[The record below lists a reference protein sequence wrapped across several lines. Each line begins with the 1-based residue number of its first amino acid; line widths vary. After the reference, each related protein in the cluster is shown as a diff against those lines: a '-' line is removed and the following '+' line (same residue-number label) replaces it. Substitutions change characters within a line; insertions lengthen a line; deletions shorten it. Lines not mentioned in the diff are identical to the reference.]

1 MAASLD
7 LTSLAKFAVEQ
18 GDAYVAL
25 ALHPFVDEGV
35 QAKLEGII
43 FARKRLKLTFAA
55 APYTPKTIL
64 ALLAEEDDEQLRL
77 RLSKNPAVAS
87 PLLVKLF
94 EHASPAV
101 IKSIAA
107 HRNTPVEILELID
120 WKGNEVIRTALCGNS
135 NAPLALLKQ
144 LMQSSTS
151 LEKKGIVSNPN
162 SDHVLLNQLWDDG
175 DKFIQGEVAAHKACP
190 LELREAA
197 LQHPE
202 VLVRRKLA
210 SNESLATDC
219 LLLLMK
225 DEDALVRS
233 AAIGNA
239 GLEDDHLG
247 NSDDPSIRVRRTE
260 AKREA
265 LSAQFI
271 ESLADD
277 EDHWVRRWVARQ
289 PAASDAV
296 MQKLAQ
302 DEVMEVRRA
311 VGRNPSCPDFI
322 LERLAKDEDPWVRAG
337 VALREDLTRH
347 ILVGLEND
355 EDIDV
360 KSAVGRNPGTD
371 ESVLLAIAE
380 HENRDVRRSVIV
392 NPHVPDA
399 ALIKLQDDPYPLNR
413 AILSG
418 HPNCLTENLW
428 FLLKDPE
435 PQVRYTAGKALAV
448 RCLRAA

>member
-1 MAASLD
+1 
-7 LTSLAKFAVEQ
+7 
-18 GDAYVAL
+18 
-25 ALHPFVDEGV
+25 
-35 QAKLEGII
+35 
-43 FARKRLKLTFAA
+43 
-55 APYTPKTIL
+55 
-64 ALLAEEDDEQLRL
+64 
-77 RLSKNPAVAS
+77 LSKNPAVAP
-87 PLLVKLF
+87 PLLAELF
-94 EHASPAV
+94 ENASPAV
-101 IKSIAA
+101 IKNLAA
-107 HRNTPVEILELID
+107 HRNTPVEVLQQID
-120 WKGNEVIRTALCGNS
+120 WQGNDVIRSALCSNS
-135 NAPLALLKQ
+135 NVPLTLLRQ
-144 LMQSSTS
+144 LMVGSSS
-151 LEKKGIVSNPN
+151 AEKKGIVNNPN
-162 SDHVLLNQLWDDG
+162 ADHRLLTELWNDG
-175 DKFIQGEVAAHKACP
+175 DKFVQGEVAAHRACP
-190 LELREAA
+190 PELRETA
-197 LQHPE
+197 LQHSE

-210 SNESLATDC
+210 SNESLVSDC

-247 NSDDPSIRVRRTE
+247 NAGDPSIRVRRTE
-260 AKREA
+260 AKRED

-271 ESLADD
+271 EGLAGD

-289 PAASDAV
+289 PAASEAV
-296 MQKLAQ
+296 MQQLSLDK
-302 DEVMEVRRA
+302 VMEVRRA
-311 VGRNPSCPDFI
+311 VGRNPSCPDYI
-322 LERLAKDEDPWVRAG
+322 LERLAKDEDSWVRAG
-337 VALREDLTRH
+337 VALRENLARH
-347 ILVGLEND
+347 ILAGLESD

-371 ESVLLAIAE
+371 ESVLLAIAD

-448 RCLRAA
+448 RCLGTA